1 MCVRPPNQPSNHL
14 SPNVENWEKE
24 SRVVRRQ
31 RFFSMR
37 DEEPEQKFATYWH
50 QFSSLGAGGSAVGGA
65 NHISI
70 YNSKMEAGA
79 SPNMTSASE
88 AIEERELEVISTTLQ
103 PPSAHSSR
111 KSSTHQQDSTYL
123 EVPPTAASENDV
135 SSSPGSGSRRC
146 SARVLSMNLQ
156 HTLRQLRK
164 EEHHARVTNLLKR
177 NAMFYKRQRFCE
189 CITMLSVLSMFTCF
203 SLYIVFA
210 HGFHFGQEKP
220 FNLVHNYSRKIVRQE
235 VKTCNLRF
243 ALASTVC
250 SKIFSSFS

>member
-1 MCVRPPNQPSNHL
+1 M
-14 SPNVENWEKE
+14 
-24 SRVVRRQ
+24 VVC
-31 RFFSMR
+31 
-37 DEEPEQKFATYWH
+37 
-50 QFSSLGAGGSAVGGA
+50 A
-65 NHISI
+65 NHIYS
-70 YNSKMEAGA
+70 SKMEAGA
-79 SPNMTSASE
+79 SPNMTSAE

-111 KSSTHQQDSTYL
+111 KSSTTHQQDSTYL
-123 EVPPTAASENDV
+123 EVPPPAAASENDV

-146 SARVLSMNLQ
+146 LARVLSMNLQ

-189 CITMLSVLSMFTCF
+189 CITMLSVLSLFTCF

-235 VKTCNLRF
+235 VKRACNLRF
-243 ALASTVC
+243 ALYLT
-250 SKIFSSFS
+250 IFSSFS

>member
-1 MCVRPPNQPSNHL
+1 
-14 SPNVENWEKE
+14 
-24 SRVVRRQ
+24 
-31 RFFSMR
+31 
-37 DEEPEQKFATYWH
+37 
-50 QFSSLGAGGSAVGGA
+50 
-65 NHISI
+65 
-70 YNSKMEAGA
+70 MEAA
-79 SPNMTSASE
+79 AVNAE

-123 EVPPTAASENDV
+123 EVPPLNSVSNENEL
-135 SSSPGSGSRRC
+135 SSPGSGSRRC

-164 EEHHARVTNLLKR
+164 EEHHARVANLLKR

-189 CITMLSVLSMFTCF
+189 CITMLSVLSLFTCF

-235 VKTCNLRF
+235 VKTCNLPF
-243 ALASTVC
+243 H
-250 SKIFSSFS
+250 SFCTYFTLHSV